1 MAELGL
7 TVAFA
12 ESATAG
18 WLCSEF
24 ALAEESGKVLQG
36 GITCYDAD
44 LKVSLLGVPRKLI
57 NQFTPE
63 SMEVT
68 REMAYRL
75 EKLIPSNI
83 QVTITGLTTP
93 GGSET
98 KEKPVGT
105 MFIFVRI
112 NGHEVGARKV
122 FEGSCEE
129 IIHQTISAVA
139 DLLINELQQIKNN
152 KHKSTIMAT
161 KTSKKA
167 VTAATRTPE
176 AESALKE
183 LFIDE
188 LKDIYWAEQ
197 HLAKALPKMAKNAT
211 SEDLKQA
218 INNHLE
224 ETKNHVAR
232 IEQAFESI
240 GEKAKAVKCLA
251 MEGLLKEADELLS
264 ETEKGTEVRDVAIIS
279 AAQKV
284 EHYEIASYGTLKT
297 LAGTLGY
304 NDAQA
309 LFEATLAEEKNA
321 DALLTEVAENYVN
334 EAAASETE

>member
-1 MAELGL
+1 
-7 TVAFA
+7 
-12 ESATAG
+12 
-18 WLCSEF
+18 
-24 ALAEESGKVLQG
+24 
-36 GITCYDAD
+36 
-44 LKVSLLGVPRKLI
+44 
-57 NQFTPE
+57 
-63 SMEVT
+63 
-68 REMAYRL
+68 
-75 EKLIPSNI
+75 
-83 QVTITGLTTP
+83 
-93 GGSET
+93 
-98 KEKPVGT
+98 
-105 MFIFVRI
+105 
-112 NGHEVGARKV
+112 
-122 FEGSCEE
+122 
-129 IIHQTISAVA
+129 
-139 DLLINELQQIKNN
+139 
-152 KHKSTIMAT
+152 MAT